1 MRADA
6 DSALVCGREVNAP
19 LFLLHL
25 SLVHLITFST
35 SPTDEMLYIN
45 PIISSNEVYGILP
58 LFSLRKI
65 ILKNVF
71 LWGEVK
77 EGLQDNF
84 LIINLSKLKLVTI
97 KF

>member
-1 MRADA
+1 
-6 DSALVCGREVNAP
+6 
-19 LFLLHL
+19 
-25 SLVHLITFST
+25 
-35 SPTDEMLYIN
+35 MLYIN
-45 PIISSNEVYGILP
+45 PMISSNEVYGILP